1 LPFGADAPLPVQP
14 PPGIRPIIL
23 EIVIVMK
30 SMYAR
35 ATAGALCAAML
46 AGCGGDDNG
55 NLTLLV
61 TVNGLAKPGLV
72 LKNGDQVRAV
82 SVGESQVYFPN
93 LIAEDSSF
101 NIEIQTQ
108 PTAAVCRVDEASG
121 KNIKANYYSA
131 LRPQVYC
138 ETNSYKLGG
147 SVTGLTQDQLVLA
160 LGDMTVTIRPETGA
174 SFVFPGNVYD
184 GANYGVTVLQQPTG
198 LAGTVDNPTGTMPS
212 GDKLNLAVA
221 CVPRAS

>member
-1 LPFGADAPLPVQP
+1 
-14 PPGIRPIIL
+14 
-23 EIVIVMK
+23 MK

-35 ATAGALCAAML
+35 ATAGALCAVML

-61 TVNGLAKPGLV
+61 TVNGLTKPGLV
-72 LKNGDQVRAV
+72 LKNGDQTVEV
-82 SVGESQVYFPN
+82 TLGSTQVYFPN
-93 LIAEDSSF
+93 LIAEDSTI
-101 NIEIQTQ
+101 NIEVVTQ

-121 KNIKANYYSA
+121 KNVKANYYSA
-131 LRPQVYC
+131 LRAQVYC

-147 SVTGLTQDQLVLA
+147 TVSGLTQDQLVLA
-160 LGDMTVTIRPETGA
+160 LGNMTVTIRPETGTN
-174 SFVFPGNVYD
+174 FVFPGNVYD
-184 GANYGVTVLQQPTG
+184 GAAYGVTVLQQPEG
-198 LAGTVDNPTGTMPS
+198 LACTVDNPTGIMPS